1 MQSKLIQKEGPRTWA
16 VVLDTGDEVSACL
29 LQVAKEQELTA
40 ASFSGLGALREVV
53 LGYFD
58 WEKKDYREIRI
69 PEQVEILNLTGN
81 VALSDGEPK
90 LHPHIVVGKSDGT
103 AWGGHLLKGIVRPT
117 LEVVL
122 METPA
127 HLHRKSDPETGLAL
141 LEL

>member
-1 MQSKLIQKEGPRTWA
+1 MQSKLIQKEGPRTLA
-16 VVLDTGDEVSACL
+16 VVLDTGDE
-29 LQVAKEQELTA
+29 AKEHHLTA
-40 ASFSGLGALREVV
+40 ASFTGIGALREVV

-58 WEKKDYREIRI
+58 WEKKDYREIGI
-69 PEQVEILNLTGN
+69 QEQVEILNLTGN

-90 LHPHIVVGKSDGT
+90 LHPHIVVGKADGT

-122 METPA
+122 METAA

>member
-1 MQSKLIQKEGPRTWA
+1 MQSKLIQEEGPRTLA
-16 VVLDTGDEVSACL
+16 VVLDTGDEVTECL
-29 LQVAKEQELTA
+29 LQVAKEHRLTA
-40 ASFSGLGALREVV
+40 ASFTGLGALREVV

-58 WEKKDYREIRI
+58 WEKKDYREIGI
-69 PEQVEILNLTGN
+69 QEQVEILNLTGN
-81 VALSDGEPK
+81 VALSEGEPK
-90 LHPHIVVGKSDGT
+90 LHPHIVVGKADGT

>member
-1 MQSKLIQKEGPRTWA
+1 MQSKLIQKEGPRTLA
-16 VVLDTGDEVSACL
+16 VVLDTGNEVTECL
-29 LQVAKEQELTA
+29 LQVAKEHHLTA
-40 ASFSGLGALREVV
+40 ASFTGIGALREVV

-58 WEKKDYREIRI
+58 WEKKDYREIGI
-69 PEQVEILNLTGN
+69 QEQVEILNLTGN

-90 LHPHIVVGKSDGT
+90 LHPHIVVGKADGT